1 MLFATPELSSEEREV
16 IARIDAVRRNLS
28 YILSAPRRWDGLIR
42 RDALARAIRGSNTIE
57 GYHVTV
63 DDAAAAVDNDEPL
76 EASDASW
83 AAVTCYRDA
92 LTYIL
97 RLEGD
102 PHFEYNE
109 ALIRSLHYI
118 MMKHDV
124 SKRPGQWRSGP
135 VQIVDERKGE
145 VVYLGPDGDDV
156 PSLMH
161 ELVEGLRRQD
171 ETMPVMVRAAMAHLN
186 LAMVHPFS
194 DGNGRM
200 ARALQT
206 LVLTQDGIVSPVFS
220 SIEEYLGRHQHEY
233 YAVLA
238 EVGAGAWRPERDAR
252 PWVRFCLTAHYRC
265 ANDLVRRTKEFELAW
280 NEIEMLRKRLGLP
293 DRVEGALVMA
303 AFGRR
308 LRNST
313 YRTAAGV
320 SDQVASRD
328 LKRLSDCGLVVP
340 KGERRGRVYERSESL
355 AVLREKA
362 RQPRKDDDPFDLL
375 AE

>member
-1 MLFATPELSSEEREV
+1 MLFATPKLAAKEHGV
-16 IARIDAVRRNLS
+16 IARIDEVRRNLS

-42 RDALARAIRGSNTIE
+42 RDAFARAIRGSNTIE
-57 GYHVTV
+57 GYHVTD

-76 EASDASW
+76 EASGVSW

-109 ALIRSLHYI
+109 ALIRSLHY
-118 MMKHDV
+118 MMMRHDV
-124 SKRPGQWRSGP
+124 TKRPGQWRSGP
-135 VQIVDERKGE
+135 VRIVDERNGE

-156 PSLMH
+156 PGLMR
-161 ELVEGLRRQD
+161 ELAESLRRQD
-171 ETMPVMVRAAMAHLN
+171 ESAPVMVRAVMAHLN
-186 LAMVHPFS
+186 LAMIHPFS

-238 EVGAGAWRPERDAR
+238 EVGAGAWSPGCDAR

-265 ANDLVRRTKEFELAW
+265 ANNLVRRTKEFELAW
-280 NEIEMLRKRLGLP
+280 NEIELLRKRLSLP

-313 YRTAAGV
+313 YRTAADV

-328 LKRLSDCGLVVP
+328 LKRLSDCGLLVP
-340 KGERRGRVYERSESL
+340 RGERRGRVYERSETL
-355 AVLREKA
+355 AAIREKA
-362 RQPRKDDDPFDLL
+362 RQPRKDDDPFDAL